1 MTFSWWVSNNYSRMV
16 KNSVSYAFWKGRLAN
31 YIQEFKKT
39 TETSDEYDDR
49 DKFCLQLIGK
59 YYRYRV
65 DNSAR
70 LFFMWMA
77 ASKLS
82 VAVRQERQ
90 SPMNRVGEP
99 NSICNMRKFTVV
111 LASLTAV
118 ENWYIPLSR
127 SQWLGQAIFIHW
139 HRASTK
145 QNSNR

>member
-1 MTFSWWVSNNYSRMV
+1 MV

-70 LFFMWMA
+70 FFFH
-77 ASKLS
+77 
-82 VAVRQERQ
+82 VDGCE
-90 SPMNRVGEP
+90 
-99 NSICNMRKFTVV
+99 
-111 LASLTAV
+111 
-118 ENWYIPLSR
+118 
-127 SQWLGQAIFIHW
+127 QAISCGAAGAAKPHELGG
-139 HRASTK
+139 RTK
-145 QNSNR
+145 FDLQYA

>member
-1 MTFSWWVSNNYSRMV
+1 MV

-39 TETSDEYDDR
+39 METSDEYDDR
-49 DKFCLQLIGK
+49 DKFCLQFIGK

-70 LFFMWMA
+70 LFFMRMA

-82 VAVRQERQ
+82 VAVRHERQ

-99 NSICNMRKFTVV
+99 NSICNRRKFTVV

-127 SQWLGQAIFIHW
+127 SQ
-139 HRASTK
+139 
-145 QNSNR
+145 